1 MMIKLRTNLI
11 GGLLGLIIAAIIW
24 FVIPAQ
30 IKVMQASTYS
40 VDARFMPRLVTLII
54 ALMSIVLLIQS
65 LVLKK
70 ERIVD
75 IIIKEETRV
84 IVFYLILVAY
94 VVLIPIIGFLISTLL
109 ISLGTLLY
117 LRCKRKSYYI
127 ITGVIVAGIYLAF
140 IFLLNVPLP

>member
-1 MMIKLRTNLI
+1 MTIKLRTNLI

-24 FVIPAQ
+24 FVIPVQ
-30 IKVMQASTYS
+30 VKVMQASTYS